1 MLFHV
6 KIIRLRLEKE
16 DNMLESLIKS
26 KDELVTVSEDASLED
41 ALRIFETT
49 SFRAIPILD
58 TTGTLF
64 RGVIY
69 KMHIY
74 QAQAQQ
80 RDLTQPVTSVMRNM
94 TKFIQIDATFFET
107 FFALQDLP
115 FISIIDENH
124 NFIGILTHS
133 SMMNMLASSWQTEQ
147 GRYTLTLLT
156 DGERGSLERAAKYV
170 SRYSTISSAVSLD
183 PDQNALTHRIIFTL
197 PNQVDE
203 DVLSKIIKLLSRKG
217 FRLESIEDLN
227 KQSYL
232 S

>member
-1 MLFHV
+1 
-6 KIIRLRLEKE
+6 
-16 DNMLESLIKS
+16 MLESLIKS
-26 KDELVTVSEDASLED
+26 KDELVTVSEDASIED

-74 QAQAQQ
+74 QAQSQQ
-80 RDLTQPVTSVMRNM
+80 RDLTLPVTSIMRNM

-107 FFALQDLP
+107 FFSLQDLP
-115 FISIIDENH
+115 FISVIDENH

-133 SMMNMLASSWQTEQ
+133 AMMNMLASSWQTEQ

-170 SRYSTISSAVSLD
+170 SRYSTISSAVSLN
-183 PDQNALTHRIIFTL
+183 PDQNALTQRIIFTL
-197 PNQVDE
+197 PRQVDE
-203 DVLSKIIKLLSRKG
+203 DILSKIIKLLSRKG

>member
-1 MLFHV
+1 
-6 KIIRLRLEKE
+6 
-16 DNMLESLIKS
+16 MLESLIKS
-26 KDELVTVSEDASLED
+26 KDELVTVSEDSSIED

-74 QAQAQQ
+74 QEQAKQ
-80 RDLTQPVTSVMRNM
+80 RYLTQPVTSVMRNM

-107 FFALQDLP
+107 FFTLQDLP

-133 SMMNMLASSWQTEQ
+133 SMMNMLATSWQTEQ

-170 SRYSTISSAVSLD
+170 SRYSTISSAISLD
-183 PDQNALTHRIIFTL
+183 PDQNNLTKRIIFTL

-203 DVLSKIIKLLSRKG
+203 DILSKIIKLLSRKG